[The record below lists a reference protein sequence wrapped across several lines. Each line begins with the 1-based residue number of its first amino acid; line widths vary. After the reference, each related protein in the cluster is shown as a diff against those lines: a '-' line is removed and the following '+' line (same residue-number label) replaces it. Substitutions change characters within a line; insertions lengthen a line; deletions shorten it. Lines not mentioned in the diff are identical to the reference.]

1 MEEESE
7 KAAFVT
13 LLLERGWDVLQRAIP
28 YFLILK
34 LSLIHV
40 YLSSKPPFQRDQS
53 EDVFHLWRH
62 QDHQRHVEVVGEC
75 GKGERVV
82 GVQDKEGGPGSK
94 KTSGDKKTEQ
104 APARVGEEVPREEA
118 AVLLDSLPRRLD
130 LSARSHED
138 PAQVVTGVL
147 RHWTYWEG
155 AVCRDVEK
163 EGSWKHRV

>member
-28 YFLILK
+28 YCLILK
-34 LSLIHV
+34 FSFNHV

-82 GVQDKEGGPGSK
+82 GVQDKEGGSES
-94 KTSGDKKTEQ
+94 KTSGDKKTDQ

-130 LSARSHED
+130 LSARSHQH

-147 RHWTYWEG
+147 RHRPHWEG

-163 EGSWKHRV
+163 EGSWKHGV